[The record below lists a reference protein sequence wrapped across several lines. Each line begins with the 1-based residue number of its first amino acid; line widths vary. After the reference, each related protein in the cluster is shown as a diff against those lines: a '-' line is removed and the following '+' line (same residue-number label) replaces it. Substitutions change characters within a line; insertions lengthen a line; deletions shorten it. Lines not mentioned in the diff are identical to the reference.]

1 MTMRTPNIEL
11 LPTDEIMICPADA
24 DRLGLANGERVRM
37 VSAHGNATLP
47 VKITEKVRHGKLF
60 ATFHDPT
67 VFLNYATSPVR
78 DRFTLAPEFKVTAV
92 RLEKLGE

>member
-1 MTMRTPNIEL
+1 
-11 LPTDEIMICPADA
+11 
-24 DRLGLANGERVRM
+24 M

-47 VKITEKVRHGKLF
+47 VQITEKVRPGKLF
-60 ATFHDPT
+60 ATFHDPK

-92 RLEKLGE
+92 RLEKSGE